1 MKRPLAETKQGNRSR
16 LCPVPAGSGLQA
28 HLGHHLFVDCPRH
41 GCHQGSAEGPGDAA
55 LEEATQPIVL
65 GGKMEAQTLELKQQ
79 YSYTPAIRVRMS
91 LCVTPFLSLML

>member
-1 MKRPLAETKQGNRSR
+1 MKRPLAETKQDNRSH

-41 GCHQGSAEGPGDAA
+41 GCHQGSAEGPGDTA

-65 GGKMEAQTLELKQQ
+65 EGKMEAQTLELKQQ
-79 YSYTPAIRVRMS
+79 YNDTPAMRVRVS
-91 LCVTPFLSLML
+91 LCVTPFLSLTL

>member
-91 LCVTPFLSLML
+91 LCVTPFLSLTL